1 MHLAHSANRWKART
15 YEIGRAPTSLPPD
28 RGLRCGRWR
37 GRARE
42 PTPGVLAPVAAAT
55 PGCRQCAA
63 HRRTCIVSVDLRSCT
78 SNRDMWFK
86 SLVFAKTDEVENDE
100 EISHSRRR
108 PKVVRIDRRA
118 RHIDPERSRIRGRIG
133 IGDVLGRY
141 LETERRAN
149 IISIFIIVKGQRL
162 SSLLKK
168 GDNYG
173 RGKATWRS
181 ETWR

>member
-1 MHLAHSANRWKART
+1 VHQFRYLLIVVFVVVGDEGVQESRRLAS
-15 YEIGRAPTSLPPD
+15 
-28 RGLRCGRWR
+28 
-37 GRARE
+37 
-42 PTPGVLAPVAAAT
+42 VLAPVAAAT

-149 IISIFIIVKGQRL
+149 IISI
-162 SSLLKK
+162 
-168 GDNYG
+168 
-173 RGKATWRS
+173 
-181 ETWR
+181 